1 MRRKMVHVYVTIL
14 ELNHYHRNG
23 TFFSPPKFSTIQQ
36 RQAEGWPS
44 TPPRHT
50 VVLPLHTATGTRRN
64 YEKRRA
70 YGWQCMKYDVHLFFA
85 QRSPSYRQQLK
96 EHDTEWEDRK
106 ERARVSDK
114 KYRESAYIE
123 KYGIEAYEE
132 RKARQKQV
140 NHERR
145 EATAREIAEEEARK
159 EAQQARRTL
168 LADYVD
174 SVIGGKKAA
183 LESEAARNR
192 TLALNHI

>member
-1 MRRKMVHVYVTIL
+1 MTTI
-14 ELNHYHRNG
+14 
-23 TFFSPPKFSTIQQ
+23 Q

-114 KYRESAYIE
+114 KYRERSFDAESEKPMKSA
-123 KYGIEAYEE
+123 KLG
-132 RKARQKQV
+132 RSRSTMSGGRQL
-140 NHERR
+140 
-145 EATAREIAEEEARK
+145 AREIAEEEARK